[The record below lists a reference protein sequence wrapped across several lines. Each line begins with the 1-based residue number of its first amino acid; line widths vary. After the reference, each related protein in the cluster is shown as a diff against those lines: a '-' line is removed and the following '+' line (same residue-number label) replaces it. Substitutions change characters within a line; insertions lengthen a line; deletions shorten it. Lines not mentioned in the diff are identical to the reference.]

1 MFPPWS
7 CVGFTLFT
15 GPGVLS
21 VAFIIIADHW
31 LEVRLISLKKK
42 TNLNAVLCVRDSS
55 FSVHYVYEAGGV
67 QAGSQQLIYCLSCKL
82 KTVYLTLSNPFR

>member
-21 VAFIIIADHW
+21 VAFVTIADHW

-42 TNLNAVLCVRDSS
+42 KVNLNLVRDSS
-55 FSVHYVYEAGGV
+55 FSVH
-67 QAGSQQLIYCLSCKL
+67 SLSRLAVCRVGFQSGL
-82 KTVYLTLSNPFR
+82 FIAFCVN